1 MTLGEFLLDLGTN
14 QESLV
19 AFSRDQRAFIERSG
33 LDEPQKAMLLAGEV
47 DLRKLR
53 ISIKVEAVVGGE
65 KMAIHVICVP
75 VICVPDPG
83 DPDDPDSQYP
93 ED

>member
-1 MTLGEFLLDLGTN
+1 MTLGEFLLKLAKSSDEELA
-14 QESLV
+14 EF
-19 AFSRDQRAFIERSG
+19 ARDQRGFIERSD
-33 LDEPQKAMLLAGEV
+33 LDEPQKAMLLTG

-53 ISIKVEAVVGGE
+53 VKIDAEFVVGGE

-83 DPDDPDSQYP
+83 DPDTTNPRT
-93 ED
+93 